1 MLALARAKKQAGR
14 DMDLINCWIISR
26 HQYGAEYRNLNLT
39 KCWDRSP
46 VSRGHDNVHDDI
58 MIKVHSLGYEH

>member
-26 HQYGAEYRNLNLT
+26 HQYGAEYRNL
-39 KCWDRSP
+39 K
-46 VSRGHDNVHDDI
+46 G
-58 MIKVHSLGYEH
+58 KLGDFFFVGSKFLSALN